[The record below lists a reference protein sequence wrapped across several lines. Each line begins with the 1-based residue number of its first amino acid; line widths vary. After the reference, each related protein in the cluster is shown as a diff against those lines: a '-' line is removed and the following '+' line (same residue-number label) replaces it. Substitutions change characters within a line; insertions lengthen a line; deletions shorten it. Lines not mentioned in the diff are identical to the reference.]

1 LVYDD
6 EIEYSY
12 KYENRERLNELKE
25 RRQDCDEIMIVKNG
39 CITDTSFSNLVFYDG
54 KKYLTPAQP
63 LLNGTKRKLLLQQGW
78 ISEATIKPE
87 DLNNFQHCGLINAML
102 NKDDYQIITPKSPK
116 GDFKSSG

>member
-12 KYENRERLNELKE
+12 KYENRDRLNVLKE
-25 RRQDCDEIMIVKNG
+25 SRQDCDEIIIVKNG

-63 LLNGTKRKLLLQQGW
+63 LLNGTKRKLLLQQNW

-87 DLNNFQHCGLINAML
+87 DLNNFHHCGLINAML
-102 NKDDYQIITPKSPK
+102 HKDDYEVNINMIRT
-116 GDFKSSG
+116 